1 MSRLGGCL
9 APNGGRGR
17 LRRRYRELAAARIAA
32 LREFIDYV
40 KAKPGVWLP
49 TREQIARWYLGEA
62 AGHMKRR

>member
-1 MSRLGGCL
+1 M
-9 APNGGRGR
+9 
-17 LRRRYRELAAARIAA
+17 RRRYRELAAARIAA